1 MVERLSRRELYE
13 LVWSYPLVR
22 LAERFGVSNVAV
34 GKACTQMHMPLPG
47 RGYWA
52 RLASGKRVFKIPL
65 PPRPPG
71 LDETVV
77 IGGGRY
83 WRYSQVRSED
93 EILAPLPDP
102 PTFDEPIEAV
112 QRRVEKSIG
121 KVGVTHTLDNA
132 PPLVA
137 KLLAKDEERRK
148 HYLGSS
154 YRSPFDEPFYD
165 SPSQQRRL
173 RLLAGLLRAV
183 AKCGCRA
190 DLWGAPPYNEAPVDF
205 AIRVNHQNV
214 PIRISSPDNRQT
226 LRGRPGRPKSGGNT
240 KIELYPAQ
248 GKSAAE
254 RTWQDG
260 NKKLEQQ
267 LGEIAVAIVVAG
279 ETQHRHSVIRGYE
292 WRLKSR
298 EDYFEKKR
306 KEQEEAERKERERLA
321 ELERKRVERLLGE
334 ADALR
339 RARDIR
345 DYVEQVRSLATVTNV
360 GADAISVGRWA
371 DWALS
376 QADKIDPVKSGQFLA
391 NLEGAPEEVPKRPS
405 SDMALSE
412 F

>member
-1 MVERLSRRELYE
+1 MAERLSRRELYE

-34 GKACTQMHMPLPG
+34 GKACTQMHVPLPG

-52 RLASGKRVFKIPL
+52 RLASGKRVLKTPL

-83 WRYSQVRSED
+83 WRYSQVRSDE

-102 PTFDEPIEAV
+102 PTFDEPIDAV

-121 KVGVTHTLDNA
+121 KISAIHTLDNP

-148 HYLGSS
+148 RYLESS
-154 YRSPFDEPFYD
+154 YRSSFDEPFYD
-165 SPSQQRRL
+165 SPGQQRRL

-183 AKCGCRA
+183 ARCGCRA
-190 DLWGAPPYNEAPVDF
+190 DIWGTPPYNAAPTEF
-205 AIRVNHQNV
+205 AIRVNHQSV
-214 PIRISSPDNRQT
+214 PIRVSAPDSPQKAQAQS
-226 LRGRPGRPKSGGNT
+226 GRPRSGVNI

-248 GKSAAE
+248 GRNAAE
-254 RTWQDG
+254 RTWQDSD
-260 NKKLEQQ
+260 KRLEQQ
-267 LGEIAVAIVVAG
+267 LGEIAVAIVLAG
-279 ETQHRHSVIRGYE
+279 ETQHRDAVIRGYE
-292 WRLKSR
+292 WRVQSR
-298 EDYFEKKR
+298 EEYIEKRR

-334 ADALR
+334 AEALR

-345 DYVEQVRSLATVTNV
+345 HYVEQVRSLVTITDV
-360 GADAISVGRWA
+360 GADALSVGRWA
-371 DWALS
+371 EWALS

-391 NLEGAPEEVPKRPS
+391 NREGSLEEVPKRPS